1 MSTKSIPNV
10 FIDTD
15 VAFDIVSK
23 REPHYSISSELVSL
37 VSAGKIIP
45 YISESSISK
54 LIYLSEASKL
64 SQFEKIIFQFIDIC
78 EVISAGKKM
87 VLDALHS
94 KFRDKEDAIQYYTA
108 LTNNLDYFVTRN
120 IKDYKP
126 FSSSIRIYS
135 PQEYLDFIEK

>member
-1 MSTKSIPNV
+1 MSTKNIPNV

-23 REPHYSISSELVSL
+23 REPHYSISIELVSL

-45 YISESSISK
+45 YISESSIST

-64 SQFEKIIFQFIDIC
+64 SQFEKIISQFIDIC

-87 VLDALHS
+87 VLDAIHS

-108 LTNNLDYFVTRN
+108 LTNNLDHFVTRN
-120 IKDYKP
+120 IKDYKS
-126 FSSSIRIYS
+126 FSSSIPIYS